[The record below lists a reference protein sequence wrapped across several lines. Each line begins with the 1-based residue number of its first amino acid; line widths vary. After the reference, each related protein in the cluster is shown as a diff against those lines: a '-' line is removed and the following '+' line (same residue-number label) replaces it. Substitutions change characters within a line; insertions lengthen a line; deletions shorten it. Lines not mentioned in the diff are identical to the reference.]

1 MASYTYEGEQEL
13 VFPTLGLTVK
23 TGDTFEGPEGLTIA
37 GVVPAAAKKATL
49 KSAPVAEDEQDA

>member
-23 TGDTFEGPEGLTIA
+23 PGDTFEAPEGLNVPGVIA
-37 GVVPAAAKKATL
+37 AVSKKASLKVVP
-49 KSAPVAEDEQDA
+49 EDEQDA